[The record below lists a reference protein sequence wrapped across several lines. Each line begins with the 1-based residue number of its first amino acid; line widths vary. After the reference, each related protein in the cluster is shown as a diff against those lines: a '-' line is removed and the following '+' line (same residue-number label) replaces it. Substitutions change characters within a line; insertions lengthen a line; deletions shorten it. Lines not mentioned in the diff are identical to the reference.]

1 MSRRP
6 SLSVPVAPHLAAA
19 GLFLVLSVGLPS
31 VTAAQDPAALQAG
44 ASSRLRV
51 YLDCSNC
58 FDDYLRDEIDWVDFV
73 RQPQDADVHLLSS
86 DAGTAS
92 GGRELVL
99 RFVGAGRFQGVDH
112 ELRVVSLVNEA
123 ESVRRADVLRTVTVG
138 LLGYLARA
146 GLPSGLDLS
155 VESSESEDGSS
166 VFSDPWNLWVFEVSA
181 GGEFEAEESNRQV
194 QWDTNF
200 AGDRISE
207 AWKISFGV
215 SVDHQSETFN
225 LDEEDPFEV
234 DQRERSLDWFVA
246 KSLGPHWSVGFEGR
260 VEQSTF
266 ANTKI
271 SSEVSPAVEYSVFP
285 YQDYATRQL
294 VLLYELGFEVV
305 QYYEMTLF
313 DKLEET
319 LWSQEIAVRLDQ
331 RQPWGSL
338 QAGVQWSQYLHDL
351 DKYRLEA
358 EGEISLNLTRG
369 LSLEVEGSASRIR
382 DQLSIPR
389 RGATPE
395 EVLLEL
401 RELLSA
407 YDVGFSVGVSYSFG
421 SLFNNVVNPRF
432 DD

>member
-1 MSRRP
+1 MSRRLT
-6 SLSVPVAPHLAAA
+6 SAMFVRRFVVMPVAAVVLMLAAPLA
-19 GLFLVLSVGLPS
+19 VF
-31 VTAAQDPAALQAG
+31 AQESPVEQA

-86 DAGTAS
+86 DADTGS

-99 RFVGAGRFQGVDH
+99 RFVGAGRLQGMDR

-123 ESVRRADVLRTVTVG
+123 ESVRRESVLRTVIVG
-138 LLGYLARA
+138 LLGYLAQD

-155 VESSESEDGSS
+155 VESLGGGQVDAGP
-166 VFSDPWNLWVFEVSA
+166 DPWNLWVFEVSA

-194 QWDTNF
+194 QWDGSF

-215 SVDHQSETFN
+215 SIDHQRETFD
-225 LDEEDPFEV
+225 LDEDDPFEV
-234 DQRERSLDWFVA
+234 SQRERSLDWFVA

-260 VEQSTF
+260 VESSTF
-266 ANTKI
+266 ANTKV
-271 SSEVSPAVEYSVFP
+271 SSEISPALEYSVFP

-294 VLLYELGFEVV
+294 VILYELGFEVV
-305 QYYEMTLF
+305 KYYELTLF
-313 DKLEET
+313 DKTDES

-331 RQPWGSL
+331 RERWGSL
-338 QAGVQWSQYLHDL
+338 QAGMQWSQYLHDL

-358 EGEISLNLTRG
+358 DGEISLNLARG
-369 LSLEVEGSASRIR
+369 FSLEMEGSASRIR
-382 DQLSIPR
+382 DQLSLPR

-401 RELLSA
+401 RELQSG
-407 YDVGFSVGVSYSFG
+407 YDVSFSVGISYSFG

>member
-1 MSRRP
+1 MSHRP
-6 SLSVPVAPHLAAA
+6 ALHACPQRIVTLFALLIVLALGWPSATSAQEPSAPPP
-19 GLFLVLSVGLPS
+19 G
-31 VTAAQDPAALQAG
+31 
-44 ASSRLRV
+44 SSPRLRV
-51 YLDCSNC
+51 YLDCSDC

-73 RQPQDADVHLLSS
+73 RRPQDADVHLLSS

-99 RFVGAGRFQGVDH
+99 RFVGAGRFGGVNR
-112 ELRVVSLVNEA
+112 ELKAVSLVNEA
-123 ESVRRADVLRTVTVG
+123 ESIRRDGVLRTVVVG
-138 LLGYLARA
+138 LLGYLAQN

-155 VESSESEDGSS
+155 VEGSQGDGR
-166 VFSDPWNLWVFEVSA
+166 VEIVSDPWNLWVFEVSG
-181 GGEFEAEESNRQV
+181 GGEIEAEESNRQV
-194 QWDTNF
+194 QWDASF

-207 AWKISFGV
+207 AWKISFGM
-215 SVDHQSETFN
+215 SIDHQSETFN

-260 VEQSTF
+260 VESSTF

-285 YQDYATRQL
+285 YRDYATRQL
-294 VLLYELGFEVV
+294 MLLYELGFEVV
-305 QYYEMTLF
+305 EYYEGTLF

-338 QAGVQWSQYLHDL
+338 QAGMQWSQYLHDL
-351 DKYRLEA
+351 DRYRLEA
-358 EGEISLNLTRG
+358 DGEISLNIARG
-369 LSLEVEGSASRIR
+369 LSLEMEGSASRIR
-382 DQLSIPR
+382 DQLSLPR

-401 RELLSA
+401 RELQSG
-407 YDVGFSVGVSYSFG
+407 YDVRFTVGVSYSFG